1 MLPAEG
7 KAAKVSEHLAQLD
20 AMNSSATKIHEVI
33 EKERV
38 QSARRV
44 QEKLKRRQSNLS
56 LSQRGADQDD
66 LRLSTAG
73 ASDRQSRNNAG
84 LTLSLPQVQQDEVSV
99 QSHLRSELS
108 PIKDQDSVAE
118 NQITVDQNQMK

>member
-20 AMNSSATKIHEVI
+20 VMNSSATKIHGMI

-84 LTLSLPQVQQDEVSV
+84 PTLSLPQVQQDEASV

>member
-1 MLPAEG
+1 
-7 KAAKVSEHLAQLD
+7 
-20 AMNSSATKIHEVI
+20 MNSSATKIHEVI